1 MSAAR
6 VVSLRLGFVVLCL
19 AAVGLVGAG
28 VASAEPGSMDEA
40 VEVGDPAA
48 SAPVAPLASVWMYN
62 GVEVSEAEA
71 MELGLSCLQSATQF
85 TCKDTAEEV
94 ENLGEEAESRAARSS
109 LACGVYNL
117 MLYRH
122 KQYEGTAIALAYF
135 NSWYDVPGDMNNE
148 TTSYR
153 TGEASAHLSDFS
165 GGGGWWYPGATGVC
179 DYHSNISQPYPEW
192 NDRISSRYR
201 F

>member
-1 MSAAR
+1 MSKAR
-6 VVSLRLGFVVLCL
+6 VLSLRLSFAALCVV
-19 AAVGLVGAG
+19 AVGLFGAG
-28 VASAEPGSMDEA
+28 AALAEPGSMAEA
-40 VEVGDPAA
+40 EELGDPAA

-62 GVEVSEAEA
+62 GEEVSEAEA
-71 MELGLSCLQSATQF
+71 MELGLSCLQTATQF
-85 TCKDTAEEV
+85 LCKDTAEEV
-94 ENLGEEAESRAARSS
+94 ENLGENGEEGGQAR
-109 LACGVYNL
+109 LACGVFNL

-122 KQYEGTAIALAYF
+122 NQYEGTAIALAYF
-135 NSWYDVPGDMNNE
+135 NSWWDISGDMNNE

-153 TGEASAHLSDFS
+153 TGEASAHLSDYS

-179 DYHSNISQPYPEW
+179 DYHSNISQPYPQW

>member
-1 MSAAR
+1 MA
-6 VVSLRLGFVVLCL
+6 LCV

-28 VASAEPGSMDEA
+28 VASAEPNSMDEA
-40 VEVGDPAA
+40 VEMGDPAA
-48 SAPVAPLASVWMYN
+48 TAPVAPLASVWMYN
-62 GVEVSEAEA
+62 GEELSEAEA
-71 MELGLSCLQSATQF
+71 MELGLSCLQTATQF
-85 TCKDTAEEV
+85 TCKDSAEEV
-94 ENLGEEAESRAARSS
+94 ENLGGEGEEGGQAR
-109 LACGVYNL
+109 LACGVFNL

-135 NSWYDVPGDMNNE
+135 NEWWDISGDMNNE

-165 GGGGWWYPGATGVC
+165 GGGGYWYPGATGVC
-179 DYHSNISQPYPEW
+179 DYHSNISQPYPQW